1 MFSIREIIDIAIKIE
16 KNGETYYREAVE
28 KISNPSLKPVL
39 LFLADQEHEHMQ
51 WFEEL
56 KAKMRTK
63 EGNRKVAEIS
73 ESMLQSLVGDQT
85 FSLEDA
91 DLSQLDSVEKLIEL
105 AIELEKDTILFYQML
120 QSFIDDFDTLK
131 GLDEIIPLKSLFQ
144 SSIIS
149 CARKD
154 FRARAN
160 SSKFNSSYNFR
171 DV

>member
-39 LFLADQEHEHMQ
+39 LFLADQEHEHME
-51 WFEEL
+51 WFEKL

-91 DLSQLDSVEKLIEL
+91 DLSEVDSVEKLIEL
-105 AIELEKDTILFYQML
+105 AIELEKDTILFYQIL
-120 QSFIDDFDTLK
+120 QSFIEDSDTLK
-131 GLDEIIPLKSLFQ
+131 GLDEIIAEENRHIELLMEHSGEVD
-144 SSIIS
+144 
-149 CARKD
+149 RG
-154 FRARAN
+154 
-160 SSKFNSSYNFR
+160 
-171 DV
+171 

>member
-39 LFLADQEHEHMQ
+39 LFLADQEHEHME
-51 WFEEL
+51 WFEKL

-91 DLSQLDSVEKLIEL
+91 DLSEVDSVEKLIEL
-105 AIELEKDTILFYQML
+105 AIELEKDTILFYQIL
-120 QSFIDDFDTLK
+120 QSFIEDSDTLK
-131 GLDEIIPLKSLFQ
+131 GLDEIIAEENRHIELLMEHSGEVD
-144 SSIIS
+144 S
-149 CARKD
+149 R
-154 FRARAN
+154 
-160 SSKFNSSYNFR
+160 
-171 DV
+171 

>member
-39 LFLADQEHEHMQ
+39 LFLADQEHEHME
-51 WFEEL
+51 WFEKL

-91 DLSQLDSVEKLIEL
+91 DLSEVDSVEKLIEL
-105 AIELEKDTILFYQML
+105 AIELEKDTILFYQIL
-120 QSFIDDFDTLK
+120 QSFIEDSDTLK
-131 GLDEIIPLKSLFQ
+131 GLDEIIAEENRHIELLMEHSGEVD
-144 SSIIS
+144 SS
-149 CARKD
+149 
-154 FRARAN
+154 
-160 SSKFNSSYNFR
+160 
-171 DV
+171 